1 MTDILFILF
10 LIINVCVGEGIKL
23 VNRVFMLRYK
33 SILYSEQCDTDGT
46 TWRHFMHGKQ
56 FCYLMYTSD
65 MHFET

>member
-1 MTDILFILF
+1 MTDILF
-10 LIINVCVGEGIKL
+10 LIINVCVGEDIKL

-56 FCYLMYTSD
+56 FVI
-65 MHFET
+65 